1 MAKEATV
8 RARVEEDTKTKAE
21 EIITKLGMT
30 TSQVINMLY
39 QQIILNKGLPF
50 EVKVPNAETI
60 AAMNEDVSDEKRYE
74 SVEEMFKDL
83 DV

>member
-8 RARVEEDTKTKAE
+8 RARIEQDTKTQAE
-21 EIITKLGMT
+21 EIITKLGLT
-30 TSQVINMLY
+30 TSQVINILY

-60 AAMNEDVSDEKRYE
+60 AAMEDTE
-74 SVEEMFKDL
+74 SEIRHGSPEQMFKDL
-83 DV
+83 GI